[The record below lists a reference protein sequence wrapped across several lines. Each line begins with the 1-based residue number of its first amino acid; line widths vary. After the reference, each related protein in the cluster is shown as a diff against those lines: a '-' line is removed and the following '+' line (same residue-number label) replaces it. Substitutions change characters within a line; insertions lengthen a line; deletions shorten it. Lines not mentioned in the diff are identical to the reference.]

1 MALGTSEAASAA
13 PAASVRARRSSLV
26 RVLGAAG
33 AVVIAALASA
43 IPAGAHAQLVKADPG
58 ADAVLAAAPERV
70 TLTFAEP
77 VSTVGATLI
86 SVVAPDGSAAD
97 AGDTVIDGTT
107 VSVSLR
113 PLSAAG
119 AYTVTY
125 RVVSDD
131 GHIIN
136 DSYQFQYAPPTA
148 VASDSAAPSAMPDD
162 MTTTAA
168 PQSKGGLH
176 LSVTKIATIA
186 VFAVIYFMVA
196 RWLKA
201 YRRRSVGR

>member
-1 MALGTSEAASAA
+1 M
-13 PAASVRARRSSLV
+13 
-26 RVLGAAG
+26 
-33 AVVIAALASA
+33 
-43 IPAGAHAQLVKADPG
+43 PG

-97 AGDTVIDGTT
+97 SGDTVIDGTT

-131 GHIIN
+131 GHIVN
-136 DSYQFQYAPPTA
+136 DSYQFQYAPPSA
-148 VASDSAAPSAMPDD
+148 VASDSAPPSATPDG

-186 VFAVIYFMVA
+186 IFAVIYFMVA